1 MVLDAVALRRG
12 RQHEL
17 SPELWAAFVVPI
29 RNHKEMSPSSK
40 RKTIA
45 IFAAQVGR
53 AWGAEFIAGIN
64 DAAKEA
70 DANVVH
76 FVGGALKYSIDPKQK
91 KESFGLYDL
100 AQPPLFDGLI
110 LTADAAYGTNADEF
124 KTFRERFGDVPV
136 VTQSVELEGASMFIP
151 DNAEGMRAEVRHL
164 IEEHG
169 YKRIAF
175 VRGLRGQIDAEQRFQ
190 AYKDELKAHGVRFEE
205 KLAVDGDFTPE
216 SGRDAVR
223 TLWDE
228 RGARVQA
235 IVAANDRMAFGALE
249 ALQQRGI
256 RVPEDVAVAGFD
268 DLREAQATGV
278 PLTTV
283 RQSFYTAGRQ
293 AFEALLKRINGGTIQ
308 KVTVTPTQLLVRW
321 SCGCLPENVKQA
333 AVAPRDVAKTGRLEN
348 KREAALRAL
357 LNAAGV
363 TEQDASRAAFRE
375 GFGRAWDSFLLA
387 LSETSAGED
396 FLKAVNAVVELMQK
410 QGLIPSA
417 WHNVISV
424 MRRYALGGITSHTTM
439 LVAENLFQQA
449 RLLTG
454 ELSQRAQA
462 YRRLALEQQ
471 EHILQ
476 GFSFS
481 MAPVMSMGEVGAAVK
496 EHFPAMGIERWY
508 VMYFGDTS
516 SPETVSASQESYNV
530 LFQYEDGKF
539 EIPKKRTILTTGQLT
554 PQGRVPANRRYTAVV
569 MPLSLARNRFG
580 FMWAE
585 MGARD
590 WEVYV
595 RVRNL
600 VSSALLRI
608 MLVQQKE
615 QAQQQVEKLLKEA
628 HERAAELSVAKEWAD
643 RTAAENAKLYSSEQA
658 RRRGAEAL
666 TKALRQISSLGK
678 VAEVPEQIVEQL
690 SSVIP
695 HERSALFL
703 KEVNGV
709 ELAAHRGFPP
719 GAPIEE
725 LNYNINGTSILHFL
739 AKQTEPMLVNDIQQT
754 RGWGQSPWLP
764 PDRSVLSLPLQ
775 SKNKFIGMLIITRSD
790 PSAFNQDEILLAGTF
805 ALQATIALEN
815 AKLYDE
821 VTRFNEMMERMV
833 ELRVAE
839 LGVAHDTLK
848 KLDRNK
854 SDFIQVAAH
863 ELRTPLTVIKGYMGM
878 VKAAPAVQ
886 SDPALSQAVEGVVQ
900 GSERLHQ
907 VVNSMLDVARLENQV
922 LNPHLEL
929 VTLGPIVRLV
939 QKEYAEDLQTRQ
951 LAMEL
956 DSNLNSIP
964 PVLADSELLQKALDN
979 VIVNAIKFTP
989 DGGKIDVSAAVVAN
1003 GADEFCEIRV
1013 RDTGIGIDP
1022 ANHKIVFEKLYQ
1034 LGKVELHSSG
1044 RTKFKG
1050 GGPGLG
1056 LAIAAGIVKAHRGKI
1071 WVESPGYDEEK
1082 LPGSTFFIQIP
1093 LAK

>member
-1 MVLDAVALRRG
+1 
-12 RQHEL
+12 
-17 SPELWAAFVVPI
+17 
-29 RNHKEMSPSSK
+29 MSPSSK

-45 IFAAQVGR
+45 IFASQVGR

-64 DAAKEA
+64 DAAEEA
-70 DANVVH
+70 NVNVVH
-76 FVGGALKYSIDPKQK
+76 FIGGPLKRAVDHKQNK
-91 KESFGLYDL
+91 NSFGLYDL
-100 AQPPLFDGLI
+100 PQPGQFDGLI
-110 LTADAAYGTNADEF
+110 LTADVAYESSAEDL
-124 KTFRERFGDVPV
+124 KAFRKRFGDVPI
-136 VTQSVELEGASMFIP
+136 VTQAVELEGASMFIA

-169 YKRIAF
+169 YKKIAF
-175 VRGLRGQIDAEQRFQ
+175 VRGIAGQMDAEQRFQ
-190 AYKDELKAHGVRFEE
+190 AYKDELKAHNIRLDETLIVE
-205 KLAVDGDFTPE
+205 GDFTPD
-216 SGRDAVR
+216 SGRDAVDK
-223 TLWDE
+223 LFD
-228 RGARVQA
+228 GLAARPQA
-235 IVAANDRMAFGALE
+235 IVTANDRMAFGALE

-256 RVPEDVAVAGFD
+256 RVPDDVAVTGFD
-268 DLREAQATGV
+268 DLREAQAIGV

-283 RQSFYTAGRQ
+283 RQSFYTAGKQ
-293 AFEALLKRINGGTIQ
+293 ALDALLRRINGGTVK

-333 AVAPRDVAKTGRLEN
+333 AVAPRDVAKTGKLEN

-363 TEQDASRAAFRE
+363 TEHDASRAEFRE
-375 GFGRAWDSFLLA
+375 AFGRAWDSFLLA
-387 LSETSAGED
+387 LNEKSSGDD
-396 FLKAVNAVVELMQK
+396 FLKDINAVIELMRK
-410 QGLIPSA
+410 QGLAPSV
-417 WHNVISV
+417 WHNLISV
-424 MRRYALGGITSHTTM
+424 MRRYALGGITDHNVM
-439 LVAENLFQQA
+439 LLAENLFQQA

-481 MAPVMSMGEVGAAVK
+481 MAPVMSMNELGSAVA
-496 EHFPAMGIERWY
+496 EHFPTMGIERWY
-508 VMYFGDTS
+508 VMYYGDAGAPQELS
-516 SPETVSASQESYNV
+516 STPESYNV
-530 LFQYEDGKF
+530 LFQYEDEKF
-539 EIPKKRTILTTGQLT
+539 ELPQKRTVLTTGQLT
-554 PQGRVPANRRYTAVV
+554 PPGKAPESRRYTSVV

-580 FMWAE
+580 FMWVE
-585 MGARD
+585 MGPRD

-608 MLVQQKE
+608 MLAQQKE

-628 HERAAELSVAKEWAD
+628 HDHATELSIAKEWSEQ
-643 RTAAENAKLYSSEQA
+643 TAAENAKLYSSEQA
-658 RRRGAEAL
+658 RRRAAEAL
-666 TKALRQISSLGK
+666 TRALRQISSLGK
-678 VAEVPEQIVEQL
+678 VTDVPEQIVEQL
-690 SSVIP
+690 SHVLP

-703 KEVNGV
+703 QGVNGV
-709 ELAAHRGFPP
+709 ELIAHRGYPSD
-719 GAPIEE
+719 APVHE
-725 LNYNINGTSILHFL
+725 LNYNINGTNILHFL
-739 AKQTEPMLVNDIQQT
+739 AKQAEPMNVSDTQQT

-764 PDRSVLSLPLQ
+764 SDRSVLSLPLHE
-775 SKNKFIGMLIITRSD
+775 KNKFIGMLVVTRGD
-790 PSAFNQDEILLAGTF
+790 PSAFNQDDVLLASTF
-805 ALQATIALEN
+805 ILQATIALEN
-815 AKLYDE
+815 ARLFDE

-833 ELRVAE
+833 EQRVSE

-848 KLDRNK
+848 KLDQNK
-854 SDFIQVAAH
+854 SDFINVAAH

-878 VKAAPAVQ
+878 VKAAPAVATN
-886 SDPALSQAVEGVVQ
+886 PALTQAVEGVIQ
-900 GSERLHQ
+900 GSDRLHQ

-929 VTLGPIVRLV
+929 VTLGPILRLI
-939 QKEYAEDLQTRQ
+939 QKEYAEDLKTRQ
-951 LAMEL
+951 LALEL
-956 DSNLNSIP
+956 DSSLSSIP
-964 PVLADSELLQKALDN
+964 PVLADPELLQKSLDN

-989 DGGKIDVSAAVVAN
+989 DGGKIDVSASVVPN
-1003 GADEFCEIRV
+1003 GTEQFCEIRV
-1013 RDTGIGIDP
+1013 HDSGIGIDP

-1044 RTKFKG
+1044 KTKFKG

-1056 LAIAAGIVKAHRGKI
+1056 LAIAAGIVKAHHGKI